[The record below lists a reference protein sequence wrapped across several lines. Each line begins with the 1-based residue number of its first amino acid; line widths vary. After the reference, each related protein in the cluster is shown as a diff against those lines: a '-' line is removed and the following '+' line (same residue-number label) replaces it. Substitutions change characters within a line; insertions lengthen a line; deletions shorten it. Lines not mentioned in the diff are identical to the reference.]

1 VNLQISMQAIDFDS
15 AALIFEGRPIKS
27 LGGWP
32 MKFGRRKIALLAM
45 ALALV
50 VAGAAGAALEKAEMI
65 NGTHW
70 TKWSQGDKLVYI
82 RGISNWAD
90 FVAAAQAQTQ
100 KGRTWEFCIS
110 KVFVEELKT
119 KSLGQ
124 IVADVDAYYQA
135 NPGKLDTPVIEVVL
149 RRSTKVCP
157 PEPGS

>member
-1 VNLQISMQAIDFDS
+1 
-15 AALIFEGRPIKS
+15 
-27 LGGWP
+27 
-32 MKFGRRKIALLAM
+32 MKFGGSKKALLA
-45 ALALV
+45 LALSLV
-50 VAGAAGAALEKAEMI
+50 LVSAAGAALEKAEMI

-70 TKWSQGDKLVYI
+70 TKWSQTDKLVYI

-110 KVFVEELKT
+110 KVFVDELKT
-119 KSLGQ
+119 KTLGQ
-124 IVADVDAYYQA
+124 IVADVDAYYRA
-135 NPGKLDTPVIEVVL
+135 NPNRLETPVIEVVL